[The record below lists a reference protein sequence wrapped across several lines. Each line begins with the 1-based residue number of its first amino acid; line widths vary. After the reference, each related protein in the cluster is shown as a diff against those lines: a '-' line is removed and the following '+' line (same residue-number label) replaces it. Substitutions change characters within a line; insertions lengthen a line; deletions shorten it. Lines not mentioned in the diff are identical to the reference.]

1 MSTRCVSAIALFFLL
16 ASDPFLVCVYKEH
29 YLQLTFSNILWVI
42 DHIKKKTEKKKLP
55 FLWYFFYMHAHLVFK
70 MTQTLWAAMK

>member
-42 DHIKKKTEKKKLP
+42 DHIKKTEKKEIALFVV
-55 FLWYFFYMHAHLVFK
+55 FLLHACAFSL
-70 MTQTLWAAMK
+70 